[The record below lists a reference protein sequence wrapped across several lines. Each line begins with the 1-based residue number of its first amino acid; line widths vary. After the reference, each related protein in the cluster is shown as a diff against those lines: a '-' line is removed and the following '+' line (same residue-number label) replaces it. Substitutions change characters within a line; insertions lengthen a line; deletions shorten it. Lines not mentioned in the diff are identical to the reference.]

1 MDTSLQLPAALHE
14 AAHALGQALRAGSDV
29 SAYLEARARCDADA
43 SAVDLERRLASLYE
57 ELIAR
62 QQAGETLSQ
71 EARTAFYNLRRQVQ
85 THPNIVARDEAL
97 AQIKPILADAAAEI
111 SAILEVDYT
120 ALAR

>member
-1 MDTSLQLPAALHE
+1 MTTSLQLPAALHE
-14 AAHALGQALRAGSDV
+14 AARALGQALRADSGV

-57 ELIAR
+57 ELLAR
-62 QQAGETLSQ
+62 QQAGETLSPD
-71 EARTAFYNLRRQVQ
+71 ERMAFFNLRRQVQ

-111 SAILEVDYT
+111 SAALEVDYT